1 MALLIHSL
9 LIRNVTRPYI
19 IFAKLI
25 LDTAGNL
32 GKQPVTI
39 YKLVLGLFRHS
50 CLGSREKGCVEV
62 LYQIQ
67 EKFQIWSVGP
77 SHKTLFKAKFEKLLK
92 IIIPLEFQ
100 KSNIYLKRRSILSL

>member
-19 IFAKLI
+19 IFAKLT

-39 YKLVLGLFRHS
+39 CKSVLGLYRHS
-50 CLGSREKGCVEV
+50 WSREKGCVEV